1 MTTNTN
7 GSHRAMVPIG
17 MYERLMPLDV
27 MPTFLLRALLV
38 DDVENA
44 EKLGCLELLE
54 EDLGLCSFV
63 SPGKEDYGSALRR
76 VLTNIWQ
83 EG

>member
-1 MTTNTN
+1 
-7 GSHRAMVPIG
+7 MVPIG
-17 MYERLMPLDV
+17 MYERLMPPDI
-27 MPTFLLRALLV
+27 MPTFLLRSLLV
-38 DDVENA
+38 NDVENA
-44 EKLGCLELLE
+44 EKLGCLELHE

-63 SPGKEDYGSALRR
+63 SPGKEDYGTALRR